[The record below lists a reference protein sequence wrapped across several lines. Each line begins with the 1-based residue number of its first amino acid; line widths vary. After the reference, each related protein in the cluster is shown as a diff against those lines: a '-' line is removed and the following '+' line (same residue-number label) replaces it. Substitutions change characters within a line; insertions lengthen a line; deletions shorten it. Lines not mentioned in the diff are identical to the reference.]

1 MAVIRHYASILFG
14 VLGAVLISQL
24 PGFTLQYMHNL
35 NGRLDEIRPIIQ
47 EFEADLV
54 PYNYT
59 VETALEE
66 CQISEGLLDALCDSF
81 AEIAMRYDIL
91 LAHYEMLQAQTDY
104 QRPIVLASGT
114 AHRDIVESVVEE
126 FTPAVPVDHSGL
138 VFAGVGFVTSWVL
151 FHITWWL
158 FCLPFQQ
165 RRRRHQQRPTE
176 KQKQFAHDHL
186 HDVNFL

>member
-14 VLGAVLISQL
+14 VLGALLISQL

-114 AHRDIVESVVEE
+114 AHRDIVGHPTDARIERHLTGRYLDLGFGSLPIWIYTQDLLSDARTVV
-126 FTPAVPVDHSGL
+126 
-138 VFAGVGFVTSWVL
+138 
-151 FHITWWL
+151 
-158 FCLPFQQ
+158 
-165 RRRRHQQRPTE
+165 
-176 KQKQFAHDHL
+176 
-186 HDVNFL
+186 